1 MLSMRARALA
11 PVGVVAT
18 AAPAIS
24 GLWALCALQARR
36 ARRGERPYIDALD
49 ATCRLGGGLAGAP
62 LRVTWIGDSLAA
74 GLGCDDVAD
83 TPAHLSARLL
93 ERPVDLTMLAVPGS
107 KASDVIDGQLEH
119 VDPYTDIVV
128 LCVGA
133 NDVAS
138 QVKRS
143 AYAEAIDHILTA
155 LAPTP
160 VIMLTLPDMAMPDRM
175 AEPLRTLAGARARYF
190 EAARARVAAR
200 HRHVVSVDIASR
212 PAGLSRRA
220 GRQMLCADRFHP
232 GAEGYRLWA
241 ERIANALST
250 VLEPQASPLHPS
262 QITLTD

>member
-1 MLSMRARALA
+1 
-11 PVGVVAT
+11 VVAT

-36 ARRGERPYIDALD
+36 ARQGERPYVEALEG
-49 ATCRLGGGLAGAP
+49 TCRLGGGLAGAP

-93 ERPVDLTMLAVPGS
+93 ERPVDVTMLAVPGS
-107 KASDVIDGQLEH
+107 KASDVIDRQLEH
-119 VDPYTDIVV
+119 VDPYTDVVV

-138 QVKRS
+138 SVKRS
-143 AYAEAIDHILTA
+143 VYAEEIDHILSA

-175 AEPLRTLAGARARYF
+175 AEPLRTFAGARARYF

-200 HRHVVSVDIASR
+200 HDHVVSVDIASR

-241 ERIANALST
+241 ERIANTLST
-250 VLEPQASPLHPS
+250 VLEPQVSPLHPS

>member
-1 MLSMRARALA
+1 MRARTLGS
-11 PVGVVAT
+11 VGLVAT

-24 GLWALCALQARR
+24 GLWALCAWEARR
-36 ARRGERPYIDALD
+36 ARGGERPYSDALEGT
-49 ATCRLGGGLAGAP
+49 ARLGGGLAGAP

-74 GLGCDDVAD
+74 GLGCDDVSD

-93 ERPVDLTMLAVPGS
+93 ERAVDVTMLAVPGS
-107 KASDVIDGQLEH
+107 KASDVIEKQLDH
-119 VDPYTDIVV
+119 VDPYTDVVV

-138 QVKRS
+138 STARGLYTQQ
-143 AYAEAIDHILTA
+143 IDEILTT

-175 AEPLRTLAGARARYF
+175 AEPLRSFAGARARYF
-190 EAARARVAAR
+190 EAARAKVAAR
-200 HRHVVSVDIASR
+200 HGHVSSVDIASR
-212 PAGLSRRA
+212 PEGLSRRA
-220 GRQMLCADRFHP
+220 GRRLLCADRFHP

-241 ERIANALST
+241 ERIASALTAVIS
-250 VLEPQASPLHPS
+250 PQTSPFHPS

>member
-1 MLSMRARALA
+1 
-11 PVGVVAT
+11 VVAT

-36 ARRGERPYIDALD
+36 ARRGERPYVEALD
-49 ATCRLGGGLAGAP
+49 ATCRIGAGLAGTP
-62 LRVTWIGDSLAA
+62 LRVTWIGHSLAA

-93 ERPVDLTMLAVPGS
+93 ERPVDVTMLAVPGS
-107 KASDVIDGQLEH
+107 KASDVIANQLEH
-119 VDPYTDIVV
+119 VDPYTDVVV

-138 QVKRS
+138 SVARS
-143 AYAEAIDHILTA
+143 VYTQQIDEILAA

-175 AEPLRTLAGARARYF
+175 AEPLRSLAGARARYF
-190 EAARARVAAR
+190 EAARAKVAAR
-200 HRHVVSVDIASR
+200 HDHVVSVDIASR

-220 GRQMLCADRFHP
+220 GRLMLCADRFHP
-232 GAEGYRLWA
+232 GAEGYRMWA
-241 ERIANALST
+241 ERIANALT
-250 VLEPQASPLHPS
+250 TILEPQGSHLHPS

>member
-1 MLSMRARALA
+1 MRARAL
-11 PVGVVAT
+11 GSLGLVAT

-24 GLWALCALQARR
+24 GIWALCAWEARR
-36 ARRGERPYIDALD
+36 ARAGERPYTEALD
-49 ATCRLGGGLAGAP
+49 GTARLGGALAGAP

-93 ERPVDLTMLAVPGS
+93 ERAVDVTMLAVPGS
-107 KASDVIDGQLEH
+107 KASDVIERQLEH
-119 VDPYTDIVV
+119 VDDFTDVVV

-138 QVKRS
+138 STPRS
-143 AYAEAIDHILTA
+143 VYARQIDEILTA

-160 VIMLTLPDMAMPDRM
+160 VLMLSMPDMAMPDRM

-190 EAARARVAAR
+190 EIARAKVAAR

-212 PAGLSRRA
+212 PSGLTRRA
-220 GRQMLCADRFHP
+220 GRRMLCADRFHP

-241 ERIANALST
+241 ERIAQALST
-250 VLEPQASPLHPS
+250 AVEPQASRFHPS
-262 QITLTD
+262 RVTLTD